1 MECHGY
7 KKCGSSFPA
16 SLAMKLMWSVYLN
29 VLNAP
34 CCQAQALSTTC
45 NAFWH
50 KSPNMVKNSHYHK
63 YTHLLRVC
71 RLWRNPI
78 HKSSVCHLGDD
89 FTAGRHTSKHHDT
102 LIKYTFY
109 SIMLFNYT
117 LKYWLWGIFF
127 QKKSSDIFGPF
138 LQIFTYSVGSGWG
151 FFKTISNDIASSAS
165 LKLIFQTLIKL

>member
-29 VLNAP
+29 VLIAP
-34 CCQAQALSTTC
+34 CCQASALSTTC
-45 NAFWH
+45 NAFWN
-50 KSPNMVKNSHYHK
+50 KSPNMVKNSHYYK

-127 QKKSSDIFGPF
+127 PKKSSDILARFYK
-138 LQIFTYSVGSGWG
+138 YS
-151 FFKTISNDIASSAS
+151 
-165 LKLIFQTLIKL
+165 LIR

>member
-1 MECHGY
+1 
-7 KKCGSSFPA
+7 
-16 SLAMKLMWSVYLN
+16 
-29 VLNAP
+29 
-34 CCQAQALSTTC
+34 
-45 NAFWH
+45 
-50 KSPNMVKNSHYHK
+50 MVKNSHYHK

-109 SIMLFNYT
+109 SSIMLFNYT

-127 QKKSSDIFGPF
+127 PGDYSFFFLDKSICTIATINQTVHYHFCFRNISGGSWAFNQILWNF
-138 LQIFTYSVGSGWG
+138 LPLQG
-151 FFKTISNDIASSAS
+151 FFQDTEKWY
-165 LKLIFQTLIKL
+165 